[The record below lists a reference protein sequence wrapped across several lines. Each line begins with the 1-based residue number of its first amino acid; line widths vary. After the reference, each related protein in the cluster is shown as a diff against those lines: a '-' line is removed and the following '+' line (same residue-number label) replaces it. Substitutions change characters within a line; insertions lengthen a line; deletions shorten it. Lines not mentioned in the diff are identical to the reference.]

1 MTIAADHH
9 LARPFRINVTKVQ
22 AFFVSMIFISSFLA
36 KFEPAPTD
44 LFVVIS
50 VLCCIGSGLAF
61 SRAMAPLFGLLL
73 IYNLSGLFSYTLIPD
88 DQLDSKIYII
98 GLALTSLSG
107 IFIAAYIT
115 ADPLARYHQIVK
127 AYWVGAT
134 IGAILGLCSYF
145 KIEPVYSVFPDF
157 AGRALGGYKDPN
169 VFSTWL
175 VFPAVTMLQGFVLG
189 SLRIRPVSVIS
200 FIFIFAALFLAF
212 SRGAWINAVMAT
224 GITLVFTFALS
235 PTSALRWRISTAAVL
250 GILFLGIALAVMLS
264 IPETRDLFLD
274 RFTLVKSYDAGETGR
289 FGNQINSVP
298 ILMQLP
304 FGFGPYQW
312 NLHFNQAPHNTFL
325 NSFASAGWL
334 GGVSYFVLIISDIIV
349 GFRTMFVRTP
359 FQPFAIS
366 VFACLLAVV
375 LQGIQIDTE
384 HWRHLYWMTGI
395 TWGFFAASL
404 FYAQNPM
411 PKRSIEKAWYIRN

>member
-1 MTIAADHH
+1 MTIASDHIP
-9 LARPFRINVTKVQ
+9 ARPLRINVTKVQ

-115 ADPLARYHQIVK
+115 ADPLTRYHQIAK

-189 SLRIRPVSVIS
+189 SLRVRPVSVIS
-200 FIFIFAALFLAF
+200 FILIFAALFLAF

-235 PTSALRWRISTAAVL
+235 PTSALRWRISTAALL
-250 GILFLGIALAVMLS
+250 GLLFLGIALAVMLS

-289 FGNQINSVP
+289 FGNQINAVP
-298 ILMQLP
+298 MLLQLP

-334 GGVSYFVLIISDIIV
+334 GGVSYFVLIISDIVV

-404 FYAQNPM
+404 LYAQNPM
-411 PKRSIEKAWYIRN
+411 PKRNIEKAWYIRN